1 MHTWYSKYTWD
12 YRYLKRSSSILS
24 PRESDLSL
32 LQGGWMR
39 PVYLPYCLLVANFNT
54 HMCHGAPKFYS
65 KNLGRVWQQR
75 YDWEWKLSF
84 ILCTRGCTN
93 WYVKFSEVASMG
105 SAWEWVIFAMSVE
118 GAGAYVLYIFAFFC
132 PIFVYFV
139 FDCLASENKCVLTFI
154 LFLLSYS

>member
-1 MHTWYSKYTWD
+1 MPPVPLDCADKALYTYRVLYKYD
-12 YRYLKRSSSILS
+12 CFLV
-24 PRESDLSL
+24 PL
-32 LQGGWMR
+32 LLVGGWMR

-54 HMCHGAPKFYS
+54 HMGHGAPKFYS

-105 SAWEWVIFAMSVE
+105 SAWECREWWVIFAMSV
-118 GAGAYVLYIFAFFC
+118 GRGWSICALYI
-132 PIFVYFV
+132 
-139 FDCLASENKCVLTFI
+139 CL
-154 LFLLSYS
+154 LLSYICLLCIWLSCLRK